1 MILNSENVKRLI
13 LYFMYDKDGVIDD
26 YVPYMLRELKKNSTE
41 ILVVCNGK
49 LTSEG
54 RKKLEEVTP
63 NVLVRENKGFDVW
76 AYKTGLEHYGWD
88 KIKSFD
94 EVIMMNFTIMGPVYP
109 LEEMFH
115 AMDKRDLDFW
125 GITKF
130 HEFKDGDP
138 FGTIPYGYIPAHIQ
152 SHFIAVRKPM
162 LNSLEYQSY
171 WDNMVMI
178 HDYRE
183 AVGCHE
189 AIFTKKFSDA
199 GFKWDVYADL
209 EEGYNNHPVL
219 CATRRMIEEKRCPI
233 FKRRSFMQNYDNI
246 LHDTAGENAI
256 EAYEY
261 IDRHTDYDVDMI
273 WQNILRLE
281 NQADIKKNM
290 QLNFVL
296 PEDMSKPA
304 DDILKNRKVALVL
317 HFYFE
322 DLAEYCL
329 HYVQSMP
336 PEADIYVTTG
346 SERKKELIEK
356 TFSVLPN
363 KVKVIL
369 IENRGRDVSALLVG
383 TKDFIMDYDYV
394 CFVHDKKVTQ
404 LKPDTVGASFSYKCF
419 ENLLTSRDFVNNVL
433 HTFEANPRVGLLTPP
448 PPNHGD
454 YYITV
459 GLEWGKNYKITKK
472 LAEKL
477 GITVPIAEEKEPIA
491 PLGTMFWFRPK
502 AMKLLFDQDWEYTDF
517 PPEPNKT
524 DGTLLHAMERIYSY
538 VVQQEG
544 YYPGWIFCEK
554 GARIEVTNLHYM
566 LRQLNKVV
574 FYEGS
579 GAGNGEDVIRKAKT
593 AFEEWRYYSGL
604 VGLSPEDTAVS
615 AKLYLKEQNK
625 DFVEEDTCM
634 AESDIRT
641 KAEFTYKDLEEFG
654 QVKELRWDPGERSG
668 IIVKDLT
675 VTILTEDG
683 KEIVKTAEQVESSA
697 VVLDNELVFITLDPC
712 VFITLDE
719 PALLRSVV
727 ITANIVSRIPQ
738 DYVNRI
744 REKFDVL
751 RIKEDKLR
759 TSETRLETAEVLL
772 AHATRPMKQKIKDHL
787 KRLVGIKN

>member
-1 MILNSENVKRLI
+1 MILDSANAKRLI
-13 LYFMYDKDGVIDD
+13 LYFMYDKDGIVDD

-49 LTSEG
+49 LTRESRE
-54 RKKLEEVTP
+54 KLQEVTP

-76 AYKTGLEHYGWD
+76 AYKTGLEYYGWD
-88 KIKSFD
+88 KIRSFD

-109 LEEMFH
+109 LEEMFKT
-115 AMDKRDLDFW
+115 MDQRDLDFW
-125 GITKF
+125 GITMF
-130 HEFKDGDP
+130 HEYKEGDP
-138 FGTIPYGYIPAHIQ
+138 FGTIPYGYIPNHIQ

-162 LNSLEYQSY
+162 LNSLEYQMY
-171 WDNMVMI
+171 WDHMQMI

-189 AIFTKKFSDA
+189 AIFTKRFADA

-209 EEGYNNHPVL
+209 EPDYNNHPIL
-219 CATRRMIEEKRCPI
+219 CATKRMLEEKRCPI

-246 LHDTAGENAI
+246 LTDTVGENAI
-256 EAYEY
+256 ETYKF
-261 IDRHTDYDVDMI
+261 IKDHTDYDVDMI

-296 PEDMSKPA
+296 PEDISKPV
-304 DDILKNRKVALVL
+304 DEIVKKRKIALVL

-322 DLAEYCL
+322 DLADYCL
-329 HYVQSMP
+329 HYAQSMP

-346 SERKKELIEK
+346 SEKKKELIEK

-394 CFVHDKKVTQ
+394 CFVHDKKVKQ
-404 LKPDTVGASFSYKCF
+404 LKPDTIGAGFSYKCF

-433 HTFEANPRVGLLTPP
+433 CALEENPRAGLLTPP

-472 LAEKL
+472 LAKKL
-477 GITVPIAEEKEPIA
+477 GITVPISKDKEPIA

-502 AMKLLFDQDWEYTDF
+502 AMKLLFDQDWEYADF

-524 DGTLLHAMERIYSY
+524 DGTLLHAVERIYSY

-544 YYPGWIFCEK
+544 YYPGWLFSEK
-554 GARIEVTNLHYM
+554 GARIEVTNLHHM
-566 LRQLNKVV
+566 LRNLNTVV

-579 GAGNGEDVIRKAKT
+579 GAGNGEEVIRKAKV
-593 AFEEWRYYSGL
+593 AFQEWRYFSGL
-604 VGLSPEDTAVS
+604 APEDVAMS
-615 AKLYLKEQNK
+615 AKLYLKEENK
-625 DFVEEDTCM
+625 DFDENDTCVT
-634 AESDIRT
+634 ESKIT
-641 KAEFTYKDLEEFG
+641 AKAEFVYEKLSEFG
-654 QVKELRWDPGERSG
+654 KVKELRWDPGERAG
-668 IIVKDLT
+668 IVINDFT
-675 VTILTEDG
+675 VTVFTEDG
-683 KEIVKTAEQVESSA
+683 KEIVKTVEDVESSA
-697 VVLDNELVFITLDPC
+697 IVLDNELVFVTKDPK

-719 PALLRSVV
+719 PVEIRSVV
-727 ITANIVSRIPQ
+727 ITANVLSKIPQ
-738 DYVNRI
+738 EYIDRT
-744 REKFDVL
+744 RQKFEML
-751 RIKEDKLR
+751 RQKEIMLQHKDLQ
-759 TSETRLETAEVLL
+759 LESMQILL
-772 AHATRPMKQKIKDHL
+772 DHARRPIKQKIIDKIL
-787 KRLVGIKN
+787 RRN